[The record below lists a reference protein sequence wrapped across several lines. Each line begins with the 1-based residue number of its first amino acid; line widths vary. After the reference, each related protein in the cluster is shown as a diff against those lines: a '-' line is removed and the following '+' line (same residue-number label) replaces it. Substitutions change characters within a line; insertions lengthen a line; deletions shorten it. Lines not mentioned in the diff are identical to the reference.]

1 MIHANGKSHR
11 SIHAI
16 ATCCRSGELG
26 GGLRTNPRDCR
37 SPVPVLDLA
46 VMKRAI
52 DGETWVVAFLLALGA
67 MLRWSHLAG
76 DSAAVA
82 MQGPLIDDSYYYF
95 GIARNI
101 VSGLG
106 VTHDGIHPT
115 AGFHPVWMAM
125 LVPVFAVFHGDI
137 YQPVVAALHM
147 QALLAIVTGWLLY
160 RVARNL
166 AGPAGAVFPVMLW
179 AVSPPFV
186 LESINGL
193 ETGLACIA
201 LIGGIWLHI
210 SRVVS
215 RDGLPSLRSAIAVG
229 AFYGFMVLCR
239 LDLGIAVAVLGMH
252 WTLMAARRLLRRN
265 GQGALALRR
274 LAAATVMGIAILGP
288 WLAFV
293 HHQTG
298 GWLPESGVATRTVAL
313 AYGTRPGNSNTEYV
327 DMERP
332 PPQFYAQQGLATV
345 REVLTRP
352 AWWPVSA
359 VTTSLRE
366 LFRFP
371 RTSHGLAALGGALA
385 LAWFTWRIRQRRRPH
400 ADATGPTD
408 AAVPANVLGPLVIA
422 LSAATMA
429 AYSLYVFGSWWF
441 SRYYTPLLL
450 LWALYSAM
458 PVQRAIDAV
467 ATRTSVGKARL
478 LAALAGSIVLA
489 WAVGGREARMG
500 ILNPTLPYWQAAR
513 IAESTLPPSA
523 RLGAFQSGTLGYAMN
538 RPVVNLDGVVN
549 VQAFAAIRDGRV
561 LEYILEEG
569 IDCIMDWP
577 NVIEALLVRRSEL
590 LPGVRLRLIA
600 QGTMD
605 IYCIERDSTP

>member
-1 MIHANGKSHR
+1 
-11 SIHAI
+11 
-16 ATCCRSGELG
+16 L
-26 GGLRTNPRDCR
+26 
-37 SPVPVLDLA
+37 
-46 VMKRAI
+46 
-52 DGETWVVAFLLALGA
+52 LLALGA

-76 DSAAVA
+76 DPAAVA
-82 MQGPLIDDSYYYF
+82 TNGPLIDDSYYYF

-101 VSGLG
+101 VAGLG

-125 LVPVFAVFHGDI
+125 LVPVFAIFQGDL
-137 YQPVVAALHM
+137 YLPVVAALHV
-147 QALLAIVTGWLLY
+147 QVILAIVTGWLLY
-160 RVARNL
+160 RVARSL
-166 AGPAGAVFPVMLW
+166 AGPTGAVFPVMLW
-179 AVSPPFV
+179 AVAPPFV
-186 LESINGL
+186 LESMNGL
-193 ETGLACIA
+193 ETVLACAA
-201 LIGGIWLHI
+201 LIGAIWLHI

-215 RDGLPSLRSAIAVG
+215 LEGLPSLRSAIAVG

-239 LDLGIAVAVLGMH
+239 LDLGIAVAVLGAH
-252 WTLMAARRLLRRN
+252 WTLMAARRLSGRD

-274 LAAATVMGIAILGP
+274 LAAAGLAGMVILGP

-313 AYGTRPGNSNTEYV
+313 AYGTRPGKARTEYV
-327 DMERP
+327 DMKRP
-332 PPQFYAQQGLATV
+332 PPHFYAQQGLATV

-371 RTSHGLAALGGALA
+371 RTSHGMAALGGVLA
-385 LAWFTWRIRQRRRPH
+385 LAWFGWRIRQRRRLH
-400 ADATGPTD
+400 AGATGPAD
-408 AAVPANVLGPLVIA
+408 AAGPATALGPLVIA
-422 LSAATMA
+422 ISAATMA

-441 SRYYTPLLL
+441 PRYYTPLLL
-450 LWALYSAM
+450 LWALYSAR
-458 PVQRAIDAV
+458 PVQRTVEAV
-467 ATRTSVGKARL
+467 AMRTSVAKARL
-478 LAALAGSIVLA
+478 IAALFGSIVLA

-513 IAESTLPPSA
+513 IAQSHLPPSA
-523 RLGAFQSGTLGYAMN
+523 SLGAFQSGTLAYAMD

-549 VQAFAAIRDGRV
+549 VQAFKAIRDGRV
-561 LEYILEEG
+561 LEYAVEEG

-577 NVIEALLVRRSEL
+577 HVIEALLVRRSEP

-600 QGTMD
+600 HGAMDLYCMERNGTQ
-605 IYCIERDSTP
+605 